1 MRSVVQLMIAN
12 RRVEAARLDVK
23 DFGFRRVIQFEPHDW
38 ENARYF
44 WMKEGGRTSEIPESF
59 IGQNCKATRMGV
71 RNYARQALIR
81 LSQLILYSYNMQH
94 SEFICS
100 DHVRQAFDHQ
110 SFIGLGWK
118 PIEAVDVPDFEWQAD
133 NGEPPPELPPELV
146 PWWELWPSL
155 QLPPMHSSVE
165 QRTLAAYPV
174 LVNPRTQGPGS
185 LRNAGMDDFHPVYTK
200 AAINSLGDFDIARS
214 YEYIYG
220 PPASPPVHVHICSR
234 RFMEYVKTI
243 APDSEWLPIEVRDE

>member
-1 MRSVVQLMIAN
+1 MIAN
-12 RRVEAARLDVK
+12 RRFEAARLDVE

-38 ENARYF
+38 EAARYF
-44 WMKEGGRTSEIPESF
+44 WMKEGGRHSKFPDTL
-59 IGQNCKATRMGV
+59 RMSSVGHSADGIRRYV
-71 RNYARQALIR
+71 THDLIR
-81 LSQLILYSYNMQH
+81 LYIDKLYSRNSQH
-94 SEFICS
+94 SHFMCS
-100 DHVRQAFDHQ
+100 DLLRRALDAQ
-110 SFIGLGWK
+110 SFVGLSWK
-118 PIEAVDVPDFEWQAD
+118 PIEVVDRPDEDAD
-133 NGEPPPELPPELV
+133 DELNDTRPPPQPELL

-155 QLPPMHSSVE
+155 QLPPMHGSVE

-200 AAINSLGDFDIARS
+200 ATINSLGDFDIARS
-214 YEYIYG
+214 YEYVYG